1 MSDINIKKVSYLA
14 KLALND
20 DKAALYEKNFAEQ
33 YKKNNPY
40 TVTTPDNKRSTT
52 TN

>member
-20 DKAALYEKNFAEQ
+20 DKAALYEKSLSETSSNTLQVGSGPFQAIMEA
-33 YKKNNPY
+33 N
-40 TVTTPDNKRSTT
+40 
-52 TN
+52 